1 MLGSFCDSGITTE
14 AAQVAGECRIAR
26 DKVLHKRKAHPKLPW
41 KTWRAHD
48 YSERAL
54 SSTATR
60 YKATAAKHP
69 PLPGFRTFRW
79 PRPGAKSLLS
89 WCVSFS
95 VGLASRAMPPLSFAA
110 KLLPTPKHVPVCMAV
125 PGPLSASA
133 TFGNCVGLTPKRP
146 PKDRGGPRSWP
157 SLMWPPKSL
166 SVRGRRSPKPAAHSE
181 HRPQR
186 HLPYRADPLLS
197 AGFLG

>member
-79 PRPGAKSLLS
+79 PRPGGKKSPQLVRFLFS
-89 WCVSFS
+89 WACESCHAPFILRREAAAHAEACPS
-95 VGLASRAMPPLSFAA
+95 VYGRARAA
-110 KLLPTPKHVPVCMAV
+110 ERLRNLRKLRGTYAQKTPK
-125 PGPLSASA
+125 
-133 TFGNCVGLTPKRP
+133 
-146 PKDRGGPRSWP
+146 GPRRTAE
-157 SLMWPPKSL
+157 LAL
-166 SVRGRRSPKPAAHSE
+166 FDVAAE
-181 HRPQR
+181 VFE
-186 HLPYRADPLLS
+186 RAGAP
-197 AGFLG
+197 FP